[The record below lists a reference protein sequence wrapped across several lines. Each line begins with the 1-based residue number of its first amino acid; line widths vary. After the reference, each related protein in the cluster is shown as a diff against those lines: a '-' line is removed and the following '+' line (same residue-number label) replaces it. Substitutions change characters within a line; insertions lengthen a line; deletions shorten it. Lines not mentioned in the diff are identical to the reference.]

1 MDKSV
6 AEALFVGIVTDT
18 GCFRFSSTTAETHAI
33 AAELMRRGIDA
44 EALVCNSYSKTTR
57 SIFSLKQ
64 RVLGGCKFYDDGK
77 IAVIAFRKK
86 DFEETGTTAADT
98 DGVIDPV
105 IAIAGVEV
113 AFSIAEVAD
122 KSFKISIRTSGGVDA
137 SDIAAV
143 FGGGGHS
150 RAAGCRLNGYYEDI
164 VDKLMK
170 AARDRL

>member
-1 MDKSV
+1 MIDTPSAGGAGAAQGRV
-6 AEALFVGIVTDT
+6 APPEEVLLGRYRVLA
-18 GCFRFSSTTAETHAI
+18 
-33 AAELMRRGIDA
+33 RRGTGGFGT
-44 EALVCNSYSKTTR
+44 VCTCWD
-57 SIFSLKQ
+57 Q
-64 RVLGGCKFYDDGK
+64 RLQRRVAIKRMPLL
-77 IAVIAFRKK
+77 A
-86 DFEETGTTAADT
+86 ETGTTAADT

-122 KSFKISIRTSGGVDA
+122 KSFKISIRTGGGADA